1 MPPIS
6 CFRGSHPFSVG
17 FLHLA
22 LWANPFGLSILVKCA
37 PVSLM
42 FTLLNSDILPL
53 SLPPLS
59 PQAFISSPPP
69 RHQKVLKLIRVKLA
83 HGLIC
88 LERLPGL
95 YLQLLSCLMK
105 LPYLVVL
112 NLYFSSMFDVK
123 NFFSQMKKPSPSCGT
138 DGIN

>member
-22 LWANPFGLSILVKCA
+22 LWAKHFGQMCPCFSHVHPFKLRHTAPFSPTPIPPGFHIL
-37 PVSLM
+37 
-42 FTLLNSDILPL
+42 
-53 SLPPLS
+53 
-59 PQAFISSPPP
+59 PPP